1 MSGQPKAGAA
11 AGRRAQVDHCDGYS
25 QLRGCDVVVI
35 TAGAKQKPGEPRT
48 ELVGRNMS
56 VLNSV
61 MEGLLPCRP
70 DTVFVIVSNPVD
82 ILTAEASGRTLSRHG
97 GPPPAAPRRWR
108 HAHPRRRAQIHAR
121 WGAHVQRSNI
131 IGSGTYL
138 DSQRLRVA
146 LAKRLGVAVN
156 SVHAYV
162 VGEHGDSQVFARS
175 ISHVGGCTINQLGI
189 PEAELADMEKSART
203 KAYSIIERTG
213 ATCHGIGACV
223 AEICEAIVLDKRE
236 IFPIS
241 TYVEE
246 FDAYLGW
253 PTVVGA
259 LGAAR
264 TLPVVLL
271 PEERECVMRSASAM
285 RSVRAS
291 LSAGSN

>member
-1 MSGQPKAGAA
+1 M
-11 AGRRAQVDHCDGYS
+11 
-25 QLRGCDVVVI
+25 
-35 TAGAKQKPGEPRT
+35 
-48 ELVGRNMS
+48 
-56 VLNSV
+56 
-61 MEGLLPCRP
+61 
-70 DTVFVIVSNPVD
+70 
-82 ILTAEASGRTLSRHG
+82 
-97 GPPPAAPRRWR
+97 
-108 HAHPRRRAQIHAR
+108 
-121 WGAHVQRSNI
+121 
-131 IGSGTYL
+131 
-138 DSQRLRVA
+138 
-146 LAKRLGVAVN
+146 
-156 SVHAYV
+156 
-162 VGEHGDSQVFARS
+162 
-175 ISHVGGCTINQLGI
+175 
-189 PEAELADMEKSART
+189 
-203 KAYSIIERTG
+203 
-213 ATCHGIGACV
+213 